1 MAKRHWYTGLS
12 GACKVPRSLLGWWY
26 ELSPSAF
33 LDHYAVAPD
42 RICTDC
48 AKAAR
53 LALAAESAPKRTS
66 RCAVPGCG
74 SYAINPGQHGRIE
87 GADLDLCDVCYWRK
101 RAFDPR
107 PMSEARE
114 DEILGYCPGIGWRRL
129 SRVAWRRWGLTGAE
143 HIANYEPTHFLPLP
157 PEVM

>member
-1 MAKRHWYTGLS
+1 MAKSKIIHWHYGCRFGQPFFSPLLS
-12 GACKVPRSLLGWWY
+12 AY
-26 ELSPSAF
+26 QF
-33 LDHYAVAPD
+33 LAEATTNPD
-42 RICTDC
+42 WVCVTC

-53 LALAAESAPKRTS
+53 LALAAKSAPKRTV
-66 RCAVPGCG
+66 RCTVPGCG
-74 SYAINPGQHGRIE
+74 SHAINPGHHGRTE

-157 PEVM
+157 PEVL